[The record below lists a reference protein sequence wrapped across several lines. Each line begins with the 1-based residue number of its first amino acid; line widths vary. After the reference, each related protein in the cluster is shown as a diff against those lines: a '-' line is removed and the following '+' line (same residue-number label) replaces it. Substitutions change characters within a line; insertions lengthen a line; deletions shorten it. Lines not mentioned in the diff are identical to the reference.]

1 MKNLKSLSLIF
12 SFILTTM
19 LYSQSH
25 SHIIAQKKISYPDID
40 GYQTLSSDLHIHTVF
55 SDGNVWPTIRV
66 QEALLEDLDVIAMTE
81 HLEYQPHQKD
91 LPHPDRNRSYEI
103 ALKEAASHN
112 LIVIPGSE
120 ITRSAPVGHNNA
132 IFISD
137 ANPLLDKED
146 PKTSFNEAKKQ
157 GAFVFWNHPAWY
169 RQSSKG
175 IPVFSEF
182 QKKMIQQGKLHG
194 VEVINEGAYSEEAF
208 ALALEEGLT
217 VLGNSDVHDLIG
229 WDYLDKH
236 QTHRPITLIFSK
248 DKELNSIKEALFEGR
263 TVAVFNNFW
272 VGKEEFVIPL
282 LKNSLSVE
290 NPHYLDQSE
299 VLELTLINHSSS
311 DLLLE
316 NQMPYSFYFNP
327 RVFTVPA
334 MGRMTLQIK
343 TLEQLERIQLKFK
356 ALKAY
361 TAPKNQAVVSW
372 EVTVD

>member
-1 MKNLKSLSLIF
+1 MNILKSLSFFFVICI
-12 SFILTTM
+12 STTS
-19 LYSQSH
+19 YGQAH
-25 SHIIAQKKISYPDID
+25 SHISSQKKIAYPDIPSF
-40 GYQTLSSDLHIHTVF
+40 QTLSSDLHIHTVF
-55 SDGNVWPTIRV
+55 SDGNVWPTVRV

-137 ANPLLDKED
+137 ANPLLDKD
-146 PKTSFNEAKKQ
+146 NPSTSFNEAKKQ

-169 RQSSKG
+169 RQSSTG
-175 IPVFSEF
+175 NPIVSDF
-182 QKKMIQQGKLHG
+182 QKKLIKQNKLHG
-194 VEVINEGAYSEEAF
+194 IEVINEGAYSEEAF
-208 ALALEEGLT
+208 ALALEQNLT

-248 DKELNSIKEALFEGR
+248 DKSMPSIKEALFEGR

-272 VGKEEFVIPL
+272 VGKEEFAVPL
-282 LKNSLSVE
+282 LKNSISIE
-290 NPHYLDQSE
+290 NAHYIKGSE
-299 VLELTLINHSSS
+299 LLELELVNHSSTS
-311 DLLLE
+311 LLLE

-327 RVFTVPA
+327 RVFTLPA
-334 MGRMTLQIK
+334 QGRITLQIK
-343 TLEQLERIQLKFK
+343 TLEQLDQIELKLK
-356 ALKAY
+356 ALKVY
-361 TAPKNQAVVSW
+361 IAPREQAVVSW
-372 EVTVD
+372 NLILD